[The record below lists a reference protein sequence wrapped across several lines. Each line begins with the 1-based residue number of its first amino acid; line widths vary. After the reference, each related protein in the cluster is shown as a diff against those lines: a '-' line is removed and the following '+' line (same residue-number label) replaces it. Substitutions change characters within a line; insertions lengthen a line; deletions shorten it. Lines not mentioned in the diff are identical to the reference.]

1 MLKSMFFVEYLLWGT
16 KKRLVTAVIMK
27 AMRDAKAMGTM
38 SLYKLIPDAFK
49 MVISLSLDN
58 LPNPIRID
66 ISSEMG
72 MVNIKKDGVNK
83 RKSFDMSKKLIPLLT
98 IRSISWRIFP
108 MSRTNVKTKMMMK
121 NGYDTSRRM

>member
-1 MLKSMFFVEYLLWGT
+1 MFFVEYLLWGT

>member
-1 MLKSMFFVEYLLWGT
+1 
-16 KKRLVTAVIMK
+16 MK